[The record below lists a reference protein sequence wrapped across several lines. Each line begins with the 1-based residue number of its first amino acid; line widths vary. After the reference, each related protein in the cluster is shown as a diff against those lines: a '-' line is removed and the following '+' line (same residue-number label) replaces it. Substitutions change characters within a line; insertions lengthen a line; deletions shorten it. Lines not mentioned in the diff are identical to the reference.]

1 MARASKERLDCE
13 LLSTAE
19 VNLGF
24 KRCPKG
30 NSLGETIANNKKA
43 FHDYYIEEKFEAG
56 IVLKGSEIK
65 AIRAGRVN
73 LKDSFIR
80 IDNGEAVLF
89 NAHIGL
95 LETTHHYY
103 RHEERGA
110 RKLLLHKKEILKL
123 ERSVQRDGLTIV
135 PLSMYYNHKNIVKI
149 EIGIAKGKQLH
160 DKRQDL
166 KEKDMKRDIDR
177 AMKEQ

>member
-1 MARASKERLDCE
+1 M
-13 LLSTAE
+13 
-19 VNLGF
+19 
-24 KRCPKG
+24 
-30 NSLGETIANNKKA
+30 GETIAKNKKA
-43 FHDYYIEEKFEAG
+43 YHDYSIEEKFEAG

-80 IDNGEAVLF
+80 IDDGEVVLF

-95 LETTHHYY
+95 LDTTHHYY

-110 RKLLLHKKEILKL
+110 RKLLLHKKEIVKL
-123 ERSVQRDGLTIV
+123 QIA
-135 PLSMYYNHKNIVKI
+135 
-149 EIGIAKGKQLH
+149 IAKGKKLH

-166 KEKDMKRDIDR
+166 KEKDQKRDIAR
-177 AMKEQ
+177 AMKDY